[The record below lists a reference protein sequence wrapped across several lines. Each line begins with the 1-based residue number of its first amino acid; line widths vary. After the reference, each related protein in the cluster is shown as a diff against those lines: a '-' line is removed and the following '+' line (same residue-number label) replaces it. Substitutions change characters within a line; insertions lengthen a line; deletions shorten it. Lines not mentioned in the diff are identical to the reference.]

1 MGNRIDITLSIDEQ
15 ALEDL
20 LITAGEGGSGYWA
33 HTKHPLVEA
42 LQVRDGIEVFD
53 AENPKVSHGYLTR
66 ERLLNAPQAML
77 DECTRDPDNTAGLRA
92 ALGAFLS
99 GDILDGPE
107 ADLVVQ
113 AALFGK
119 IVYG

>member
-1 MGNRIDITLSIDEQ
+1 MGNRIDITLTIDEQ

-20 LITAGEGGSGYWA
+20 LITAGEHGSGYWA
-33 HTKHPLVEA
+33 RTEHPLIEA
-42 LQVRDGIEVFD
+42 LEVRDGIEVFD
-53 AENPKVSHGYLTR
+53 AENPKVLLGTLTR
-66 ERLLNAPQAML
+66 AKLLAAPQAML
-77 DECTRDPDNTAGLRA
+77 DECTRDPGHTDGVRA

-99 GDILDGPE
+99 GDTLDGPQ

-119 IVYG
+119 IIYG